1 MEQTAN
7 WMKLKIKLKVLRN
20 TSLTTE
26 CRAFEA
32 ISVEKFWE
40 RAARQQGPREGFKKA
55 KKWQDQ
61 LCGLWPRG
69 VWGCRL

>member
-32 ISVEKFWE
+32 ISVEKFWG
-40 RAARQQGPREGFKKA
+40 RAARQQGPREGF
-55 KKWQDQ
+55 
-61 LCGLWPRG
+61 
-69 VWGCRL
+69 